1 VLLVSGETIIRIV
14 REALLLVLVVSA
26 PPMLA
31 SVLVGF
37 VVSVFQATTQIQEQ
51 TLSYVPKLIA
61 VFLTL
66 AVLGP
71 WMLAQ
76 TLRFASVILESI
88 QYVN

>member
-1 VLLVSGETIIRIV
+1 MSGELIIRIV

-88 QYVN
+88 QYVS

>member
-1 VLLVSGETIIRIV
+1 VSGETIIRIV

>member
-1 VLLVSGETIIRIV
+1 MSGEMIIRIV

>member
-1 VLLVSGETIIRIV
+1 VSGEMIIRIV
-14 REALLLVLVVSA
+14 REALLLVLLISA
-26 PPMLA
+26 APMLA
-31 SVLVGF
+31 SMLVGF

-51 TLSYVPKLIA
+51 TLSYVPKLVA

-66 AVLGP
+66 AILGP

-76 TLRFASVILESI
+76 TLRFARVILESI

>member
-1 VLLVSGETIIRIV
+1 MIVRIV
-14 REALLLVLVVSA
+14 REALLLVLLISA
-26 PPMLA
+26 APMLA

-37 VVSVFQATTQIQEQ
+37 VVSVLQATTQIQEQ
-51 TLSYVPKLIA
+51 TLSYVPKLVA

-66 AVLGP
+66 AVAGP

-76 TLRFASVILESI
+76 ALAFSRAILESI

>member
-1 VLLVSGETIIRIV
+1 MIIRIV